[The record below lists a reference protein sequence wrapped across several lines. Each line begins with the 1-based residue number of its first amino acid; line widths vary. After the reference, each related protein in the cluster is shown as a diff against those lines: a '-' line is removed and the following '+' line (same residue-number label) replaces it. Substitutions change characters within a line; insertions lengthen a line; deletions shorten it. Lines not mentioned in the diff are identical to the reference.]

1 LSLVIKMEIETI
13 HAGFDEK
20 FELKGGNQPDNENPH
35 TIVNLDLS
43 TLPLEVLEQVLSFL
57 TDPISQ
63 RRLSQVCK
71 LWRETVARLRWLRL
85 MSFERKLH
93 LRLPLA
99 GSLHEVHGNQGFSL
113 LLCVDSPVLLAGTA
127 VFLPYRENLHS
138 DVSGEVQLVRHGT
151 PHVGPI
157 GEKIIS
163 SSFHV
168 TKEKAMK
175 WQEDCDGKTLACLQ
189 GPWLSN
195 RSGQGGTLGGA
206 CKGLHPMPVM
216 FKHVMELEPN
226 TRYLLTLKM
235 VEEKGGVVVS
245 DQIGTVWG
253 FQGVPRRK
261 KGPDQNHFRWF
272 QVYRPGLSSSV
283 TSGQFPIIYY
293 IA

>member
-1 LSLVIKMEIETI
+1 MTATFAECVSEAPSLTLSQM
-13 HAGFDEK
+13 
-20 FELKGGNQPDNENPH
+20 
-35 TIVNLDLS
+35 
-43 TLPLEVLEQVLSFL
+43 PLEVLELVLSWL
-57 TDPISQ
+57 TDPVSQ
-63 RRLSQVCK
+63 RRLSQVCRQ
-71 LWRETVARLRWLRL
+71 WRDTVARLRWLRL

-127 VFLPYRENLHS
+127 VFLPYRDHLHS

-151 PHVGPI
+151 AYSGPV
-157 GEKIIS
+157 GEKINS
-163 SSFHV
+163 SAFHV
-168 TKEKAMK
+168 TREKALE
-175 WQEDCDGKTLACLQ
+175 WQQDCEGKTFACLQ

-195 RSGQGGTLGGA
+195 SPGQGGTLGIS

-216 FKHVMELEPN
+216 FNCVMELEPE

-235 VEEKGGVVVS
+235 AEEKGGVVVS
-245 DQIGTVWG
+245 DKIGTVWG

-261 KGPDQNHFRWF
+261 KGSDQNHFRWF